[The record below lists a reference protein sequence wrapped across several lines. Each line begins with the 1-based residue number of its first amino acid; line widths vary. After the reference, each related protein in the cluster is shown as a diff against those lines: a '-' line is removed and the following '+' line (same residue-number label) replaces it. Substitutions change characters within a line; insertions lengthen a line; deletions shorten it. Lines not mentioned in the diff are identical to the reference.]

1 MKSDKRYRAV
11 TLLGLILSALL
22 LSGCSNDADEPPKG
36 HVFKGYQ
43 NAMEKAKQVQPQLE
57 EAEEQRRKQLE
68 ELSR

>member
-22 LSGCSNDADEPPKG
+22 LSGCSNDADEPPKD

>member
-1 MKSDKRYRAV
+1 MNTRKRYRVV

-22 LSGCSNDADEPPKG
+22 LSGCSNDTDEPPKD